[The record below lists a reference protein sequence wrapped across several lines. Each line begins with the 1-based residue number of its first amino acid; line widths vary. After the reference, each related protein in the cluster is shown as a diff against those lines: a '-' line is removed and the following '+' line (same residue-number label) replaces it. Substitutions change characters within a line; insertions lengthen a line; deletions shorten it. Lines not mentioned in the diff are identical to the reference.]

1 MQVSIRQNY
10 QKFIVPP
17 PLVGQDK
24 TQVKL
29 GMVLSQIMD
38 IRSVAE
44 ENLTNLICTLIQRGR
59 RILPS
64 AVCVDDEVVRV
75 SPPV

>member
-38 IRSVAE
+38 IRSVRE
-44 ENLTNLICTLIQRGR
+44 ENLNLTIVYI
-59 RILPS
+59 
-64 AVCVDDEVVRV
+64 
-75 SPPV
+75 

>member
-44 ENLTNLICTLIQRGR
+44 ENLTNGY
-59 RILPS
+59 
-64 AVCVDDEVVRV
+64 V
-75 SPPV
+75 

>member
-38 IRSVAE
+38 IRSVRE
-44 ENLTNLICTLIQRGR
+44 ENLTVVVFDLFICTAR
-59 RILPS
+59 S
-64 AVCVDDEVVRV
+64 ADTSKC
-75 SPPV
+75 SLC

>member
-44 ENLTNLICTLIQRGR
+44 ENLTTVIFDLFIYTAR
-59 RILPS
+59 S
-64 AVCVDDEVVRV
+64 ADISKC
-75 SPPV
+75 SLF